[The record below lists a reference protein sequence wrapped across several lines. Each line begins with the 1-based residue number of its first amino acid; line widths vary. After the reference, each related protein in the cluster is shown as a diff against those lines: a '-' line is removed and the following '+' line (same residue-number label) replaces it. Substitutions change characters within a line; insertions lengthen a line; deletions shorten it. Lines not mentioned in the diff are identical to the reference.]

1 MKKLLFVF
9 VIGISAAILS
19 SCASNKNGETITT
32 TTTTTTPGHQQ
43 GAGLPSQSTQ
53 TMQTHGM

>member
-32 TTTTTTPGHQQ
+32 TTTTPGHQQ